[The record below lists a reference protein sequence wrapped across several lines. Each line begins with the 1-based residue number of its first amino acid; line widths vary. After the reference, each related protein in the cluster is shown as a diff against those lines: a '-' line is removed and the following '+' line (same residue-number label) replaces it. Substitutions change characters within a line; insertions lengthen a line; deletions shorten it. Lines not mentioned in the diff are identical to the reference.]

1 VPLIIYIPEK
11 FKGLAPPEYGAGGQ
25 SRRLVSFVDLAPT
38 VLSLAGI
45 KPPSWIEG
53 RAFAGEHQ
61 DPPQRYVYGFRGRMD
76 ERYDLVRSV
85 TDGRYVYIRNYMP
98 HLVYGQHLDYM
109 FQTPTTRVWRR
120 LYDEGK
126 LIPPQTHFWEKK
138 SPEELYDLQN
148 DPDEVRNLAASPR
161 HRAMLARLR
170 RALREHTLR
179 IRDVGFLPESELHRR
194 SKGTTMYDLG
204 HDPQK
209 YPLERILAMADL
221 ASLMNPRA
229 LSQLT
234 RGLRDDDSGVRYWAA
249 MGSLMR
255 GRSAVAS
262 ARAQLRVALDD
273 EAPAVRIAAARA
285 LGLYGSDEDLKLAL
299 TVLGELAPP
308 GKNGLY
314 VSVEAL
320 NAVDALGKKA
330 FGLADLIRA
339 MPQQGPWAD
348 QRTNSYIPRLVEHFF
363 DELGLPPPIRK
374 Q

>member
-1 VPLIIYIPEK
+1 
-11 FKGLAPPEYGAGGQ
+11 
-25 SRRLVSFVDLAPT
+25 
-38 VLSLAGI
+38 
-45 KPPSWIEG
+45 
-53 RAFAGEHQ
+53 
-61 DPPQRYVYGFRGRMD
+61 
-76 ERYDLVRSV
+76 
-85 TDGRYVYIRNYMP
+85 
-98 HLVYGQHLDYM
+98 
-109 FQTPTTRVWRR
+109 VWRR